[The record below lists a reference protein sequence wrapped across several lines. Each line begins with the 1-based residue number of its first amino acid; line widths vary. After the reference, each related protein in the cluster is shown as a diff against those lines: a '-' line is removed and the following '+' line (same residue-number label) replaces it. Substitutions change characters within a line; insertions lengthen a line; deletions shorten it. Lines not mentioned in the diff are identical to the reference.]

1 MKSTPYENWDGA
13 SFQLWR
19 TAQSGDNREQM
30 ERLFNN
36 LPRAMQEELTE
47 RQRQMLRMHFVQGMS
62 VTAIAK
68 KLGLSKST
76 VSRTIA
82 RSTDKLFHSLRY
94 SL

>member
-19 TAQSGDNREQM
+19 SAQGGDNREQM

-36 LPRAMQEELTE
+36 LPKAMREELTD
-47 RQRQMLRMHFVQGMS
+47 RQRQMLQMHFLQGMS
-62 VTAIAK
+62 VTVIAG
-68 KLGLSKST
+68 KLGVSKST
-76 VSRTIA
+76 VSRTLA

>member
-47 RQRQMLRMHFVQGMS
+47 RQRQMLQMHFVQGMS
-62 VTAIAK
+62 VTAFAK

-82 RSTDKLFHSLRY
+82 RSTDKLFRSLRY